1 LGTRFF
7 EKSLH
12 IILKSRARKRSL
24 RPFDLSA
31 IAGINRILL
40 MTTTAIGDT
49 LFSTPAIRAVKET
62 YPDKKVHVL
71 SHVRNQLLLIENPFI
86 DRLLLYQGKRK
97 GIIKLIRELRE
108 GHYDLVVILHSN
120 DPEAVPLARATQAP
134 HIIGPGT
141 SRFADFLSDK
151 ILCTDESRHAIERR
165 LDYVRII
172 GADTVNKKMDLFL
185 PAQSEKNAVRILKA
199 KWKDGLRPLIGLHP
213 TGSGSYKW
221 WPKEYFATL
230 AQALINRHRARLVIF
245 SSRQE
250 AAVARFIAENLGE
263 DVLLA
268 EGRYDLLDVAALMQ
282 KCRLFV
288 ANDSGLLHVALAL
301 GIPTLALIGADSPLR
316 IGPYQVSNSAC
327 LYKKEGVCQEIRCL
341 NQGCQDN
348 RCLKAISPEEVLAV
362 IENRFRESLLNPDD
376 PKGRYE
382 GKKLFPP
389 NVEP

>member
-1 LGTRFF
+1 MWNRLRDQVLLKIMRWQ
-7 EKSLH
+7 EK
-12 IILKSRARKRSL
+12 KRAPK
-24 RPFDLSA
+24 PDA
-31 IAGINRILL
+31 PTPIEMEQVNRILL

-62 YPDKKVHVL
+62 YRNKEVHVL
-71 SHVRNQLLLIENPFI
+71 CHARNQLLLRENPYI
-86 DRLLLYQGKRK
+86 NRLLFYQGKRK

-120 DPEAVPLARATQAP
+120 DPEAIPLAWATRAP
-134 HIIGPGT
+134 YIIGPGT
-141 SRFADFLSDK
+141 SRFAEFLSNK
-151 ILCTDESRHAIERR
+151 VTCTDDNRHAIERR

-185 PAQSEKNAVRILKA
+185 SAQSEKNADLILKA

-230 AQALINRHRARLVIF
+230 AQALIERHQTRLVIF
-245 SSRQE
+245 SSHKE
-250 AAVARFIAENLGE
+250 AAVARSIAENFGE

-268 EGRYDLLDVAALMQ
+268 HGQYDLLEVAALMQ

-288 ANDSGLLHVALAL
+288 ANDSGLLHMALAL
-301 GIPTLALIGADSPLR
+301 ELPTLALIGADNPLR
-316 IGPYQVSNSAC
+316 IGPYLVSNSDC
-327 LYKKEGVCQEIRCL
+327 LYKKEEVCQELHCL
-341 NQGCQDN
+341 NQACRDN

-362 IENRFRESLLNPDD
+362 IENRFKKNLLNPYD
-376 PKGRYE
+376 PMGRHE
-382 GKKLFPP
+382 A
-389 NVEP
+389 